1 MRVEEYLITSVE
13 EFEALAPIWKELELG
28 EDMTAFQSYDWNRL
42 LIEEFFSNL
51 YNRLLAKVKVYVAV
65 KQDKPIMILPV
76 IIQKATAKILWWGRK
91 KGCYILGEG
100 SFSDY
105 LNFIYWDF
113 DEQAL
118 NEIINKLP
126 RPLSFNCIRSE
137 TDISKCFDKM
147 NGVMHTTPSV
157 YVELESSVED
167 YTAKLSKSVRQNL
180 RTASNRMNKAELT
193 YNLCVFDG
201 KLDAQLA
208 KELICMHDIRAKT
221 KNKKHD
227 RKGLHW
233 ISRWIR
239 NKYKEYQN
247 KHYNIVYSSMIN
259 NASGVTIVSYINDVP
274 AGYMYGMKDHNA
286 IRIMHNCFK
295 EEYKFYSPMFKGA
308 FDFICE
314 EIQNNKYKVKQID
327 FTRGNEAYKFQLGG
341 KELLLNNY
349 FIE

>member
-1 MRVEEYLITSVE
+1 MRVEEKLITSVK
-13 EFEALAPIWKELELG
+13 EFETLASIWKELDSG

-42 LIEEFFSNL
+42 LIEEFFSDL
-51 YNRLLAKVKVYVAV
+51 YNRLFAKVKIYIAV
-65 KQDKPIMILPV
+65 KRGKAIMILPV
-76 IIQKATAKILWWGRK
+76 IVQKITLKILWWGRK
-91 KGCYILGEG
+91 KGSYILGEG

-105 LNFIYWDF
+105 LNFVYLNF

-118 NEIINKLP
+118 NEIVNKLP
-126 RPLSFNCIRSE
+126 RPLSFNCIRCE
-137 TDISKCFDKM
+137 TDIAKYFDKM
-147 NGVMHTTPSV
+147 NGIIHTSPSV
-157 YVELESSVED
+157 FVELESCVED
-167 YTAKLSKSVRQNL
+167 YLAKLSKSVRQNL
-180 RTASNRMNKAELT
+180 RTASNRINKAELT

-201 KLDAQLA
+201 KLDVQLA

-221 KNKKHD
+221 KNNKHD

-247 KHYNIVYSSMIN
+247 RHYNIVYSSMIS
-259 NASGVTIVSYINDVP
+259 NASGVTIVPYINGAPV
-274 AGYMYGMKDHNA
+274 GYMYGMKDNKA

-314 EIQNNKYKVKQID
+314 EMQSKKYKVKQID
-327 FTRGNEAYKFQLGG
+327 FTSGNEIYKFQLGG

-349 FIE
+349 YIQ